1 MFLRLTIESFNNND
15 YDIFLTCVKESG
27 ISSMCKL
34 QNCFVVGS
42 DCQVIPKYLSI
53 ASVYLNG
60 GVNRV
65 HGGGFAGTILNIV
78 KNDNLERFICSVSK
92 HFGSKN
98 ILPLR
103 VRSCGAKDLWFTN
116 KTNYIMSHII
126 IITNKNFIDYI
137 SK

>member
-1 MFLRLTIESFNNND
+1 MKFLRLTIENFNNND
-15 YDIFLTCVKESG
+15 YDTFLTCVKESG

-78 KNDNLERFICSVSK
+78 KNDNLERFICSVTK
-92 HFGSKN
+92 HFASKN
-98 ILPLR
+98 VLPLR
-103 VRSCGAKDLWFTN
+103 VRTFGAKVL
-116 KTNYIMSHII
+116 
-126 IITNKNFIDYI
+126 
-137 SK
+137 

>member
-1 MFLRLTIESFNNND
+1 
-15 YDIFLTCVKESG
+15 
-27 ISSMCKL
+27 MCKL

-98 ILPLR
+98 VLPLR
-103 VRSCGAKDLWFTN
+103 VRSCGTKVL
-116 KTNYIMSHII
+116 
-126 IITNKNFIDYI
+126 
-137 SK
+137 